1 MILGMDR
8 YRLELHWDKVEYKEG
23 VAQMTGAYFTGPVLQ
38 ISQRLNEKDKINIDM
53 TNQYTVFIPN
63 FYIAE
68 LEWNGIR
75 YEHDR
80 IYLDNVRITNKSI
93 NSTPKLK
100 HSDYFVIDTS
110 KHEEQTHPYY
120 MNYDCYLVNENGV
133 LYKF

>member
-8 YRLELHWDKVEYKEG
+8 YRLELRWDRADFKDG
-23 VAQMTGAYFTGPVLQ
+23 VVTLTGAYFTGPVLN
-38 ISQRLNEKDKINIDM
+38 ISQRLNEKDQINIDIS
-53 TNQYTVFIPN
+53 NQYMVFVPN
-63 FYIAE
+63 FYIAVVK
-68 LEWNGIR
+68 WNGIR
-75 YEHDR
+75 YEYDR
-80 IYLDNVRITNKSI
+80 VYLDNVRIENKHI

-120 MNYDCYLVNENGV
+120 MNYDCYLVNENGE